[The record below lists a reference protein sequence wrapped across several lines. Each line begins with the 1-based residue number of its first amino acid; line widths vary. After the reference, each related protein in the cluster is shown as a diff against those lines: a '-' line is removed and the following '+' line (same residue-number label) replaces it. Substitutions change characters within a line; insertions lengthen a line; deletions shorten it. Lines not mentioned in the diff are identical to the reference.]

1 MQFLDPF
8 GSCGGYIERPV
19 LFFLYCSNYSSQRNI
34 FFDKISNMLRSLL
47 NQNDSNTV
55 QTFLFVSNGLH
66 DKENALIIESTVEY
80 IKSLID
86 SRSPDFIF
94 FSCLVIYIIF
104 YALLRH
110 QGYVLCN
117 LLFLRFFISLLCI
130 LYL

>member
-8 GSCGGYIERPV
+8 DSCGGYIERPV
-19 LFFLYCSNYSSQRNI
+19 LFFLYCSNYSSLRNI
-34 FFDKISNMLRSLL
+34 FFDKISNMTRSLL
-47 NQNDSNTV
+47 NQHDSNIV
-55 QTFLFVSNGLH
+55 QTFFFVSNGLH
-66 DKENALIIESTVEY
+66 DKENALIIESTVEC

-94 FSCLVIYIIF
+94 FSCLVIYNF

-117 LLFLRFFISLLCI
+117 LLFLRFFISFLCI
-130 LYL
+130 LSL